1 MQAGLRGVPFQLY
14 NSFSL
19 SVLGSRANQPWSL
32 SSTLT
37 PLGFIL
43 GAAGSQTALPIPF
56 LSQSPSRHFLP
67 EPSLSGQ
74 LPSGSLDLRL
84 TKHRILTPWSPPE
97 TSGSPQGPW
106 NLHSVAL
113 CWWPQILIAEAASPQ
128 PHMGPCLVTNGH
140 QPF

>member
-19 SVLGSRANQPWSL
+19 CVLGSRANQPWHL

-56 LSQSPSRHFLP
+56 LSQSPSRCFLP

-74 LPSGSLDLRL
+74 LPSGALDLRL
-84 TKHRILTPWSPPE
+84 TKPCSPPE
-97 TSGSPQGPW
+97 TSGSPPGT
-106 NLHSVAL
+106 LECAFGGSVL
-113 CWWPQILIAEAASPQ
+113 VGPQILITEATSLQ
-128 PHMGPCLVTNGH
+128 PHVGACLVTNGH